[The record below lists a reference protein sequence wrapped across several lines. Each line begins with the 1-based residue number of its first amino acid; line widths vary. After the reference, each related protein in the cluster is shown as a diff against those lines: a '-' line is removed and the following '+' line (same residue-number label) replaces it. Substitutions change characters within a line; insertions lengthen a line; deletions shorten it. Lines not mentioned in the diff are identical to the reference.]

1 MSSSDDLFSPAPQ
14 SGPSVVTGS
23 DPTTLVPSRDGL
35 RLLVPTLVF
44 VGLLVAIVSSLG
56 APLVPTIA
64 QVDHVS
70 LSSAQWVLT
79 AALLTGALA
88 TPVMGRLAD
97 GARQRDVIL
106 VTLAVVFVGC
116 VLSAV
121 STSFLVLVIGRG
133 LQGVGLGLLPV
144 NMAIARRNLDR
155 VRAGR
160 AIATLSVST
169 AIGAGLGYPLTAVVA
184 QLFGVHAAYWFGAI
198 VVAAALACA
207 ALVLPARTP
216 AARLRFDTL
225 GAVLL
230 SLAVTGVSVVLSE
243 GGNWGWHS
251 ARSVG
256 IVVGCV
262 ALLAVWVPHELRSD
276 HPLVNLHHLSNRSV
290 LMADT
295 AGFLMSLSMYL
306 VVPIVVEFI
315 QIPPSSGFGFGASV
329 IVSGFVLVPLSVGTF
344 LASRLLVPY
353 ERRFGV
359 RSMIPLGALVFACAS
374 TYFAFA
380 HGSLWQ
386 AFLTMGIVGLG
397 IGFTFAAMPG
407 FIIRAVPPAETGSA
421 TGFYQ
426 VLRNIGLSVGSAFG
440 AAVLLGF
447 TRQGETF
454 PQIGG
459 FRTALLI
466 SSGLGLLT
474 AVLSFV
480 LPGHTPPPATVPSA
494 TVQPTVVGESAEER
508 RMEEEALL
516 EAGGAMLVDELD
528 LDADGRRA

>member
-1 MSSSDDLFSPAPQ
+1 MTYGRRTA
-14 SGPSVVTGS
+14 
-23 DPTTLVPSRDGL
+23 
-35 RLLVPTLVF
+35 LLVPTLVV
-44 VGLLVAIVSSLG
+44 VGLLVAVVSSLG

-64 QVDHVS
+64 QDDHVT
-70 LSSAQWVLT
+70 LSTAQWVLT

-97 GARQRDVIL
+97 GARQRAVVV
-106 VTLAVVFVGC
+106 VTLGVVLAGC

-121 STSFLVLVIGRG
+121 APSFVVLVVGRG

-155 VRAGR
+155 PRAAR

-169 AIGAGLGYPLTAVVA
+169 AIGAGLGYPLTALVA
-184 QLFGVHAAYWFGAI
+184 QVFDVRAAYWFGAVI
-198 VVAAALACA
+198 VACTLAGA
-207 ALVLPARTP
+207 WIVLPDRTP
-216 AARLRFDTL
+216 AAPISFDVP

-230 SLAVTGVSVVLSE
+230 SLAVTGISVVLSE
-243 GGNWGWHS
+243 GGSWGWT
-251 ARSVG
+251 SVRTLG
-256 IVVGCV
+256 TVGACV
-262 ALLAVWVPHELRSD
+262 ALLAVWAPHELRTD
-276 HPLVNLHHLSNRSV
+276 HPLVNLHHLANRSV
-290 LMADT
+290 LMADI

-315 QIPPSSGFGFGASV
+315 QIPPAAGFGFGAS
-329 IVSGFVLVPLSVGTF
+329 ILVSGFVLTPLSVGTF

-359 RSMIPLGALVFACAS
+359 RSMIPVGALVFGSAS
-374 TYFAFA
+374 AYFALD

-386 AFLTMGIVGLG
+386 AFVTMGIVGLG

-407 FIIRAVPPAETGSA
+407 FIIRAVPTAETGSA

-440 AAVLLGF
+440 AAVLLGY
-447 TRQGETF
+447 TAPGATF
-454 PQIGG
+454 PELAG
-459 FRTALLI
+459 FRVALLI
-466 SSGLGLLT
+466 SSGLAVLT
-474 AVLSFV
+474 AVLAFA
-480 LPGHTPPPATVPSA
+480 LPGPTGPAGRPYRSA
-494 TVQPTVVGESAEER
+494 AGDEIEA

-516 EAGGAMLVDELD
+516 EAGGALLVDELD
-528 LDADGRRA
+528 LDAGERHP

>member
-1 MSSSDDLFSPAPQ
+1 MTYDAPPP
-14 SGPSVVTGS
+14 SG
-23 DPTTLVPSRDGL
+23 RQA
-35 RLLVPTLVF
+35 LLVPTLVF

-56 APLVPTIA
+56 APLIPTIA

-70 LSSAQWVLT
+70 LSTAQWVLT

-97 GARQRDVIL
+97 GARQRDVIV
-106 VTLAVVFVGC
+106 VTLVIVLAGC
-116 VLSAV
+116 VVSAA
-121 STSFLVLVIGRG
+121 STSFVVLVIGRG
-133 LQGVGLGLLPV
+133 LQGFGLGLLPV
-144 NMAIARRNLDR
+144 NMAIARRNLDTR
-155 VRAGR
+155 RAAR

-184 QLFGVHAAYWFGAI
+184 QVFDVHAAYWFGAI
-198 VVAAALACA
+198 VVACALACA
-207 ALVLPARTP
+207 MVVLPARTQ
-216 AARLRFDTL
+216 AAALPFDVG

-243 GGNWGWHS
+243 GGNWGWGS
-251 ARSVG
+251 LRSVG
-256 IVVGCV
+256 VIVACV
-262 ALLAVWVPHELRSD
+262 VLLAVWVPHELRSD

-290 LMADT
+290 LMADV
-295 AGFLMSLSMYL
+295 AGFLMSVSMYL

-329 IVSGFVLVPLSVGTF
+329 IVSGFVLTPLSLGVF

-359 RSMIPLGALVFACAS
+359 RSMIPLGALVFACSSA
-374 TYFAFA
+374 YFALD
-380 HGSLWQ
+380 HGSLWE
-386 AFLTMGIVGLG
+386 AFVTMAIGGLG

-407 FIIRAVPPAETGSA
+407 FIIRSVPASETGTA

-440 AAVLLGF
+440 AAVLLAYTSPGA
-447 TRQGETF
+447 TF
-454 PQIGG
+454 PDLDG
-459 FRTALLI
+459 FRVALLI
-466 SSGLGLLT
+466 STGLGLLT
-474 AVLSFV
+474 AVLSYA
-480 LPGHTPPPATVPSA
+480 LPGHTVPATGSTGDGRDPIEV
-494 TVQPTVVGESAEER
+494 

-516 EAGGAMLVDELD
+516 EAGGAMLADERD
-528 LDADGRRA
+528 LDPGSRRP

>member
-1 MSSSDDLFSPAPQ
+1 MTSDRRTA
-14 SGPSVVTGS
+14 
-23 DPTTLVPSRDGL
+23 
-35 RLLVPTLVF
+35 LLVPTLVF

-56 APLVPTIA
+56 APLIPTIA

-70 LSSAQWVLT
+70 LSTAQWVLT

-97 GARQRDVIL
+97 GARQRTVIV
-106 VTLAVVFVGC
+106 VTLSVVLAGC

-121 STSFLVLVIGRG
+121 STSFVVLVVGRG

-155 VRAGR
+155 QRAAR

-169 AIGAGLGYPLTAVVA
+169 AIGAGLGYPLTALVA
-184 QLFGVHAAYWFGAI
+184 QVFDVHAAYWFGAI
-198 VVAAALACA
+198 VVVCALACS
-207 ALVLPARTP
+207 LVVLPSRTP
-216 AARLRFDTL
+216 AAPVAFDVP

-230 SLAVTGVSVVLSE
+230 SLAVTGVSVMLSE
-243 GGNWGWHS
+243 GGNWGWTS
-251 ARSVG
+251 ARTLG
-256 IVVGCV
+256 IVGAC
-262 ALLAVWVPHELRSD
+262 ALLLAAWVPHELRCA
-276 HPLVNLHHLSNRSV
+276 HPLVNLHHLANRSV
-290 LMADT
+290 LMADL
-295 AGFLMSLSMYL
+295 AGFLMSMSMYL

-315 QIPPSSGFGFGASV
+315 QIPPSAGFGFGASV
-329 IVSGFVLVPLSVGTF
+329 LVSGFVLTPLSLGTF

-359 RSMIPLGALVFACAS
+359 RSMIPVGALVFGTAS
-374 TYFAFA
+374 AYFALD

-386 AFLTMGIVGLG
+386 AFVTMGIVGLG

-407 FIIRAVPPAETGSA
+407 FIIRAVPTAETGSA

-440 AAVLLGF
+440 AAVLLAYTPHGA
-447 TRQGETF
+447 TF
-454 PQIGG
+454 PELGG
-459 FRTALLI
+459 FRVALLI
-466 SSGLGLLT
+466 STALTVLT
-474 AVLSFV
+474 AVLAFV
-480 LPGHTPPPATVPSA
+480 LPGRPEPRGHRH
-494 TVQPTVVGESAEER
+494 PTAALDPLEE

-516 EAGGAMLVDELD
+516 EAGGALLVDELD
-528 LDADGRRA
+528 LDVGDRQQ